1 MAAKNEPV
9 VNVVLQ
15 YDGKSVDVA
24 DISKAAKDNWKKD
37 HTGEVKEL
45 HLYLKS
51 EESKAYYVINGQEA
65 GSVDM

>member
-15 YDGKSVDVA
+15 YDGKSVDVE
-24 DISKAAKDNWKKD
+24 DVLKAAKNNWKKD
-37 HTGEVKEL
+37 HKGDVKEL
-45 HLYLKS
+45 QLYLKS

-65 GSVDM
+65 GAVDM

>member
-15 YDGKSVDVA
+15 YDGKSVDVE
-24 DISKAAKDNWKKD
+24 DVLKAAKNNWKKD
-37 HTGEVKEL
+37 HKGDVKEL
-45 HLYLKS
+45 QLYLKP

-65 GSVDM
+65 GAVDM